1 MRVAGLIDNLQVNKM
16 KKWNCSVIRLTKICC
31 LLPLL
36 SAGVCWGA
44 ESLNV
49 STSLSPDDPVY
60 KGLQSFKKNVE
71 KRTNGD
77 VKIKLFSSGQLGAD
91 NELLQHAQ
99 AGSNVGVV
107 VDGARLAQ
115 FVPEMAIIPAPF
127 VFKDYATLKKFI
139 NSPVFAQ
146 WNDKM
151 SKESGLTALSFT
163 WYQGA
168 RMLVTQKP
176 VATPADLSGIR
187 VRALEAPVTIETIKC
202 MGGSPTPLS
211 WSEIYS
217 SIQTGVVD
225 AAEAQPTA
233 VYGSKLYEITKN
245 ITKTNHIHLMTGIV
259 VSQKWLSTLSQ
270 ENQSIL
276 KEEAANNGDLASENT
291 IAAGDKMLDEMA
303 AKGMT
308 ISTVDV
314 KPFADACLYVPE
326 KLGLSEA
333 KKQVESVIN

>member
-1 MRVAGLIDNLQVNKM
+1 MNGKDISVTRLAKFVAL
-16 KKWNCSVIRLTKICC
+16 LT
-31 LLPLL
+31 LLG
-36 SAGVCWGA
+36 SATAWSA
-44 ESLNV
+44 ASLNV
-49 STSLSPDDPVY
+49 STSLSPDDPIF
-60 KGLQSFKKNVE
+60 KGLQTFKKAVE
-71 KRTNGD
+71 QRTDGE

-99 AGSNVGVV
+99 AGSNVAVV

-127 VFKDYATLKKFI
+127 VFKDYATLRKFVT
-139 NSPVFAQ
+139 SPVFAQ
-146 WNDKM
+146 WEDKM
-151 SKESGLTALSFT
+151 AKGSGLLPLSFN
-163 WYQGA
+163 WYQGG

-176 VATPADLSGIR
+176 VSSPADLQGVR

-245 ITKTNHIHLMTGIV
+245 ITKTNHIHLMTGII
-259 VSQKWLSTLSQ
+259 VSQKWLATLTPEQ
-270 ENQSIL
+270 QQIL
-276 KEEAANNGDLASENT
+276 KEESAKNGDIASANT

-308 ISTVDV
+308 VSAVDV
-314 KPFADACLYVPE
+314 QPFINACKYVPE
-326 KLGLSEA
+326 KLGLGEA
-333 KKQVESVIN
+333 LKQVESVING

>member
-1 MRVAGLIDNLQVNKM
+1 MR
-16 KKWNCSVIRLTKICC
+16 KWTISSSRLAKLCC
-31 LLPLL
+31 AIPLL
-36 SAGVCWGA
+36 SASACWGA

-49 STSLSPDDPVY
+49 STSLSPDDPIY
-60 KGLQSFKKNVE
+60 KGLKDFKKSVE
-71 KRTNGD
+71 ERSKGD
-77 VKIKLFSSGQLGAD
+77 IKIKLFSSGQLGAD

-99 AGSNVGVV
+99 TGSNVGVV

-127 VFKDYATLKKFI
+127 VFKDYATLKTFI

-146 WNDKM
+146 WNNKM
-151 SKESGLTALSFT
+151 ASESGLTALSFN

-176 VATPADLSGIR
+176 VVTPADLNGIR

-259 VSQKWLSTLSQ
+259 VSQKWLSTLSP
-270 ENQSIL
+270 ENQAIL
-276 KEEAANNGDLASENT
+276 KEEAAKHGDLASENT
-291 IAAGDKMLDEMA
+291 IAAGETMLKDMA
-303 AKGMT
+303 DKGMT
-308 ISTVDV
+308 IATVDV
-314 KPFADACLYVPE
+314 KPFIDSCQYVPE

>member
-1 MRVAGLIDNLQVNKM
+1 MEKIKRTRFIKM
-16 KKWNCSVIRLTKICC
+16 VCS
-31 LLPLL
+31 L
-36 SAGVCWGA
+36 SILAASASWGA

-60 KGLQSFKKNVE
+60 KGLQAFKKGVE
-71 KRTNGD
+71 SRTKGEL
-77 VKIKLFSSGQLGAD
+77 KIKLFSSGQLGAD

-99 AGSNVGVV
+99 AGSNVAVI

-127 VFKDYATLKKFI
+127 VFKDYQTLKRFI
-139 NSPVFAQ
+139 SSPVFNQ
-146 WNDKM
+146 WSEKM
-151 SKESGLTALSFT
+151 STDAGLTALSFN

-176 VATPADLSGIR
+176 ISKPADLNGVR

-202 MGGSPTPLS
+202 MGGAPTPLA

-233 VYGSKLYEITKN
+233 VYGSKLYEITKY
-245 ITKTNHIHLMTGIV
+245 ITKTNHIHLMTGMI
-259 VSQKWLSTLSQ
+259 VSQKWLSSQ
-270 ENQSIL
+270 SPEVQTIL
-276 KEEAANNGDLASENT
+276 REEAAKSGDAASENT
-291 IAAGDKMLDEMA
+291 IKAGDILLAEMA
-303 AKGMT
+303 KKGMT
-308 ISTVDV
+308 ITDVDV
-314 KPFADACLYVPE
+314 KPFIEGCQYVPE
-326 KLGLSEA
+326 KLGLA
-333 KKQVESVIN
+333 KAKEQVDSVIN

>member
-1 MRVAGLIDNLQVNKM
+1 MNISKLSGLI
-16 KKWNCSVIRLTKICC
+16 KIICIVPF
-31 LLPLL
+31 LA
-36 SAGVCWGA
+36 AGVSWGA

-49 STSLSPDDPVY
+49 STSLSPDDPIY
-60 KGLQSFKKNVE
+60 KGLQAFKKSVE
-71 KRTNGD
+71 SRTQGEL
-77 VKIKLFSSGQLGAD
+77 KIKLFSSGQLGAD

-99 AGSNVGVV
+99 AGSNVAVL

-127 VFKDYATLKKFI
+127 VFKDYSTLKKFI
-139 NSPVFAQ
+139 ASPVFAG
-146 WNDKM
+146 WSDKM
-151 SKESGLTALSFT
+151 AKDAGLTPLSFN
-163 WYQGA
+163 WYQGG

-176 VATPADLSGIR
+176 ISKPADLNGVR

-245 ITKTNHIHLMTGIV
+245 ITKTNHIHLMTGLI
-259 VSQKWLSTLSQ
+259 VSQKWLSSQ
-270 ENQSIL
+270 TPEVQKIL
-276 KEEAANNGDLASENT
+276 HEEAEKNGDIASENT
-291 IAAGDKMLDEMA
+291 LKAGDVMLAEMA
-303 AKGMT
+303 NKGMT
-308 ISTVDV
+308 VSDVDV
-314 KPFADACLYVPE
+314 KPFIESCQYVPE
-326 KLGLSEA
+326 KLGLRKA
-333 KKQVESVIN
+333 KEQVESVIQQ

>member
-1 MRVAGLIDNLQVNKM
+1 MRDLNNKC
-16 KKWNCSVIRLTKICC
+16 KWLAKTVCV
-31 LLPLL
+31 LPLL
-36 SAGVCWGA
+36 IVGVCSGA

-49 STSLSPDDPVY
+49 STSLSPDDPIY

-71 KRTNGD
+71 SRTNGD
-77 VKIKLFSSGQLGAD
+77 IKIKLFSSGQLGAD

-99 AGSNVGVV
+99 AGSNVGVI

-127 VFKDYATLKKFI
+127 VFKDYQTIKTFI

-146 WNDKM
+146 WSEKM
-151 SKESGLTALSFT
+151 AKNSGLTPLSFN

-176 VATPADLSGIR
+176 VQKPEDLSGVR

-202 MGGSPTPLS
+202 MGGAPTPLS

-233 VYGSKLYEITKN
+233 VYGSKLYEITKF
-245 ITKTNHIHLMTGIV
+245 ITKTNHIHLMTGII
-259 VSQKWLSTLSQ
+259 VSEKWLSTLTPEQ
-270 ENQSIL
+270 QTIL
-276 KEEAANNGDLASENT
+276 KEEAQKNGDIASDNT
-291 IAAGDKMLDEMA
+291 IAAGDNMLADMA
-303 AKGMT
+303 SKGIT
-308 ISTVDV
+308 ISEVDV
-314 KPFADACLYVPE
+314 KPFVDACAYVPK
-326 KLGLSEA
+326 KLGLESALE
-333 KKQVESVIN
+333 QVKSVIN

>member
-1 MRVAGLIDNLQVNKM
+1 MKRRNFSVPRLIKWVGLI
-16 KKWNCSVIRLTKICC
+16 
-31 LLPLL
+31 PLL
-36 SAGVCWGA
+36 TASVCWSA

-49 STSLSPDDPVY
+49 STSLSPDDPIY
-60 KGLQSFKKNVE
+60 KGLQSFKKAVE
-71 KRTNGD
+71 TRTKGE
-77 VKIKLFSSGQLGAD
+77 VEIKLFSSGQLGAD

-99 AGSNVGVV
+99 AGSNVGVI

-127 VFKDYATLKKFI
+127 VFKDYATLKKFVD
-139 NSPVFAQ
+139 SPVFAQ

-151 SKESGLTALSFT
+151 ARDSDLTALSFN

-176 VATPADLSGIR
+176 VTTPADLQGVR

-245 ITKTNHIHLMTGIV
+245 ITKTNHIHLMTGII
-259 VSQKWLSTLSQ
+259 VSQKWLSTLSA
-270 ENQSIL
+270 ENQAIL
-276 KEEAANNGDLASENT
+276 KEEAENNGNLASENT
-291 IAAGDKMLDEMA
+291 LVASEKMLDEMA
-303 AKGMT
+303 AKGMK

-314 KPFADACLYVPE
+314 QPFVDACKYVPE

>member
-1 MRVAGLIDNLQVNKM
+1 MILLINNLLVNNM
-16 KKWNCSVIRLTKICC
+16 KNWNLSVSRMTKLCC
-31 LLPLL
+31 MLPLL
-36 SAGVCWGA
+36 GAGACWGA

-49 STSLSPDDPVY
+49 STSLSPDDPIY
-60 KGLQSFKKNVE
+60 KGLQTFKKAVE
-71 KRTNGD
+71 TRTQGE

-99 AGSNVGVV
+99 AGSNVGVI

-127 VFKDYATLKKFI
+127 VFKDYPTLKTFI
-139 NSPVFAQ
+139 SSPVFAQ

-151 SKESGLTALSFT
+151 AKEAGLTALSFN

-176 VATPADLSGIR
+176 VTTPADLKGVR

-259 VSQKWLSTLSQ
+259 VSQKWLSSLSP
-270 ENQSIL
+270 ENQAIL
-276 KEEAANNGDLASENT
+276 KEEAAKNGDLASENT
-291 IAAGDKMLDEMA
+291 IAAGDKMLAEMA
-303 AKGMT
+303 QKGMT
-308 ISTVDV
+308 ISSVDV
-314 KPFADACLYVPE
+314 KPFVDACQYVPE

>member
-1 MRVAGLIDNLQVNKM
+1 MDNMNKS
-16 KKWNCSVIRLTKICC
+16 KYLAKALCF
-31 LLPLL
+31 LPLL
-36 SAGVCWGA
+36 ITGICNGA

-49 STSLSPDDPVY
+49 STSLSPDDPIY

-71 KRTNGD
+71 SRTNGEI
-77 VKIKLFSSGQLGAD
+77 KIKLFSSGQLGAD

-99 AGSNVGVV
+99 SGSNVGVL

-127 VFKDYATLKKFI
+127 VFKDYQTLKLFI

-146 WNDKM
+146 WSGKM
-151 SKESGLTALSFT
+151 AKNAGLTPLSFN

-168 RMLVTQKP
+168 RMLITQKP
-176 VATPADLSGIR
+176 IHKPEDLSGVR

-233 VYGSKLYEITKN
+233 VYGSKLYEITKYV
-245 ITKTNHIHLMTGIV
+245 TKTNHIHLMTGII
-259 VSQKWLSTLSQ
+259 VSDKWLSTLTPEQ
-270 ENQSIL
+270 QQIL
-276 KEEAANNGDLASENT
+276 KEEAEKNGDIASENT
-291 IAAGDKMLDEMA
+291 IKVGDEMLA
-303 AKGMT
+303 EMAKKGMT
-308 ISTVDV
+308 VSDVDV
-314 KPFADACLYVPE
+314 KPFVDACSYVPK
-326 KLGLSEA
+326 KLGLESALAE
-333 KKQVESVIN
+333 VNSVIN

>member
-1 MRVAGLIDNLQVNKM
+1 MKINKISALS
-16 KKWNCSVIRLTKICC
+16 KLAC

-36 SAGVCWGA
+36 MVGASFAA

-49 STSLSPDDPVY
+49 STSLSPDDPIY
-60 KGLQSFKKNVE
+60 KGLQSFKKGVE
-71 KRTNGD
+71 SRTNGE

-115 FVPEMAIIPAPF
+115 FVPEFAIIPAPF
-127 VFKDYATLKKFI
+127 VFKDYTTLKKFI
-139 NSPVFAQ
+139 SSPVFSQ
-146 WNDKM
+146 WSERM
-151 SKESGLTALSFT
+151 SSKSGLTPLSFN

-176 VATPADLSGIR
+176 VSKPSDLNGVR

-233 VYGSKLYEITKN
+233 VYGSKLYEITKY
-245 ITKTNHIHLMTGIV
+245 ITKTNHIHLMTGII
-259 VSQKWLSTLSQ
+259 VSQKWLSSLTAEQ
-270 ENQSIL
+270 QTIL
-276 KEEAANNGDLASENT
+276 REEAQKNGDIASENT
-291 IAAGDKMLDEMA
+291 IQAGDKMLDEMA
-303 AKGMT
+303 KKGMT
-308 ISTVDV
+308 ISEVDTQ
-314 KPFADACLYVPE
+314 PFIDGCRYVPE

-333 KKQVESVIN
+333 YKQVNSIIN